1 MQSGI
6 HSNKNGGSSNA
17 LGNAMKGNSYDDN
30 CLPEF
35 SNHDNKKGA
44 LNKTNIS
51 MISQQSMSQ
60 LSNQNVRNGG
70 PEKPYKTK

>member
-1 MQSGI
+1 MHSGL

-17 LGNAMKGNSYDDN
+17 LGNALKGNSYDDN

-35 SNHDNKKGA
+35 NAQDNKKGA

-51 MISQQSMSQ
+51 MISAQSMSQ
-60 LSNQNVRNGG
+60 LSN
-70 PEKPYKTK
+70 